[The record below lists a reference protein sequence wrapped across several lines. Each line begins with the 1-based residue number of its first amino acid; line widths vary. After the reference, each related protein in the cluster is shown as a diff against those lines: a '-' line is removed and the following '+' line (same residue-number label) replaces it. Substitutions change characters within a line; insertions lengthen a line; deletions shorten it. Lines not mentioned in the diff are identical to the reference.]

1 MPGAKILFL
10 DFDDVLNTPKT
21 LERGELFD
29 QVNIQNLNAI
39 LDRTDAKI
47 VVTSTWRL
55 ATTPEEL
62 EQILVGAGVHAKDR
76 VAGVTPWLPD
86 APRGA
91 EIMAWFQEAKTP
103 VEAFAILDNRT
114 DMGTFSAFLVQ
125 TDPHSGLIPEQVD
138 QVMGLLGSPL

>member
-1 MPGAKILFL
+1 MSGAKILFL

-29 QVNIQNLNAI
+29 PVNIQNLNTI

-55 ATTPEEL
+55 ATTPDEL
-62 EQILVGAGVHAKDR
+62 EQILVGAGVHARGR
-76 VAGVTPWLPD
+76 VAGLTPWLPD
-86 APRGA
+86 RPRGA
-91 EIMAWFQEAKTP
+91 EIMAWFDQARTP

-114 DMGTFSAFLVQ
+114 DMESFAPFLVQ

-138 QVMGLLGSPL
+138 QVMGLLGGTL